1 MKIFGVVGAF
11 LVILATV
18 ECAKILGVFH
28 LAGKSH
34 YMACS
39 TLMKILAE
47 KGHDVTVIAA
57 HKEKNPPKNYRQIY
71 LDGLSKKLEDVF
83 ANMKMF
89 DFNPSPLMGPIF
101 FHFMS
106 TEFIE
111 DVFNH
116 TVFKEFL
123 KADEKFDAVIIE
135 EFQSEAIKYVAHHYN
150 APLIVYSAL
159 DANDWTNPFQGN
171 PDTPSYHPNFYVSHL
186 TNHMSFLERV
196 ENTFFYVYAKLLS
209 NLINFP
215 AHNRL
220 VHKYFPSAPD
230 LADIAYNVSLVLLN
244 SDPSVQEPIPKVP
257 SMKDIGGFHIRKPKP
272 LPQDLQTIL
281 DNAKHGV
288 IFFSLGSNVKSKDMP
303 KETRDFILR
312 KFSKL
317 KETVIW
323 KFEDPDLPGKPDNVI
338 IRSWLPQNDIFAH
351 KNVKLFISHGGLF
364 STMEAVYHGLPVMA
378 LSVGADQK
386 LNGNRAEA
394 NGFARHIPFKEVTEH
409 IFSEVLDDLLSD
421 PKYKE
426 NAQMRSQIMRD
437 KPMEPADALNYWVEY
452 VIRHKG
458 APHLRVAALDLE
470 WYQYLLID
478 VVLFIL
484 AVLLAVVF
492 SLRFLFNSV
501 LKKKLSPGKKND

>member
-1 MKIFGVVGAF
+1 MKLICLLSVF
-11 LVILATV
+11 LAVSTTV

-28 LAGKSH
+28 LSGKSH

-47 KGHDVTVIAA
+47 KGHDVTVVAPL
-57 HKEKNPPKNYRQIY
+57 KEKNPPKNYRQIY
-71 LDGLSKKLEDVF
+71 LDGISKKNDEVVKNIKL
-83 ANMKMF
+83 F
-89 DFNPSPLMGPIF
+89 DFDPSPYLKPIF

-106 TEFIE
+106 TSSIE
-111 DVFNH
+111 DVFDH
-116 TVFKEFL
+116 PTFKEFM
-123 KADEKFDAVIIE
+123 KTDEKFDAVIIE
-135 EFQSEAIKYVAHHYN
+135 EFQSEAMKYIAHHFN
-150 APLIVYSAL
+150 APLIVYSAQ
-159 DANDWTNPFQGN
+159 DANGWTSTYQGN
-171 PDTPSYHPNFYVSHL
+171 PDTPSYHPNYLMTHL
-186 TNHMSFLERV
+186 TNHMSFFERV
-196 ENTFFYVYAKLLS
+196 ENSVFYIYSKLMS
-209 NLINFP
+209 DVINFSSQ
-215 AHNRL
+215 NRL
-220 VHKYFPSAPD
+220 VHKYYPDAPH

-244 SDPSVQEPIPKVP
+244 SDPSVHEPIPKVP

-288 IFFSLGSNVKSKDMP
+288 IYFSLGSNVKSKDMP

-338 IRSWLPQNDIFAH
+338 IRNWLPQNDIFAH

-378 LSVGADQK
+378 LSVFAEQK
-386 LNGNRAEA
+386 LNGKRAES
-394 NGFARHIPFKEVTEH
+394 NGFARHIPFKELTEDN
-409 IFSEVLDDLLSD
+409 FSDILDDLLKNS
-421 PKYKE
+421 KYSE
-426 NAQMRSQIMRD
+426 NAKKRSQIMRD
-437 KPMEPADALNYWVEY
+437 KPMEPADAVNYWVEY

-458 APHLRVAALDLE
+458 APHLRVAALDLA

-484 AVLLAVVF
+484 AVILVAVF
-492 SLRFLFNSV
+492 SLRYLMKV
-501 LKKKLSPGKKND
+501 LKKKPTSEKKKD

>member
-1 MKIFGVVGAF
+1 MK
-11 LVILATV
+11 VIGLLSVLMVFSTTV

-47 KGHDVTVIAA
+47 KGHDVTVVAPL
-57 HKEKNPPKNYRQIY
+57 KEKNPPKNYRQIY
-71 LDGLSKKLEDVF
+71 LDGLSKKLEDF
-83 ANMKMF
+83 MIKMNMF
-89 DFNPSPLMGPIF
+89 EFEPSPYVRPFF

-116 TVFKEFL
+116 TTFKEFM
-123 KADEKFDAVIIE
+123 KTGEKFDAVIVE
-135 EFQSEAIKYVAHHYN
+135 EFQAEAIKYVAHHFN
-150 APLIVYSAL
+150 APLIVYSAQ
-159 DANDWTNPFQGN
+159 DANDWTNAFQGN
-171 PDTPSYHPNFYVSHL
+171 PDTPSYHPNFFL
-186 TNHMSFLERV
+186 NDLQNHMSFLQRV
-196 ENTFFYVYAKLLS
+196 ENSFFYLYGKIMTH
-209 NLINFP
+209 LINFP

-220 VHKYFPSAPD
+220 VHKYFPNAPD

-244 SDPSVQEPIPKVP
+244 SDPSVHEPIPKVP

-288 IFFSLGSNVKSKDMP
+288 VYFSLGSNVKSKDMP

-317 KETVIW
+317 KETIIW

-378 LSVGADQK
+378 ISVFAEQK
-386 LNGNRAEA
+386 LNGKRAES
-394 NGFARHIPFKEVTEH
+394 NGFARHIAFKELTEDNFGE
-409 IFSEVLDDLLSD
+409 ILDDLLKDS
-421 PKYKE
+421 KYRE
-426 NAQMRSQIMRD
+426 NAKMRSQIMRD
-437 KPMEPADALNYWVEY
+437 KPMEPADAVNYWVEY

-470 WYQYLLID
+470 WYQYLLVD

-484 AVLLAVVF
+484 TVILVAVF
-492 SLRFLFNSV
+492 SIRFLLKVV
-501 LKKKLSPGKKND
+501 LKKKPTSEKKKN